1 MNAVLNMIILIILT
15 SSWQVEYW
23 TLFYLTAFRDVVLS
37 DQNITEILKII
48 LDRGMSFR
56 DGNFIFLP
64 DSITDR
70 QMTGLGD
77 HEGLDDLVKV
87 KDANH
92 KNMNQN
98 QALRYLLLN
107 HVVFP

>member
-1 MNAVLNMIILIILT
+1 MASEILD
-15 SSWQVEYW
+15 S
-23 TLFYLTAFRDVVLS
+23 FYLTAFRDIVLS

-48 LDRGMSFR
+48 LDHGMIFR
-56 DGNFIFLP
+56 DGNSIFLP
-64 DSITDR
+64 GGITDR
-70 QMTGLGD
+70 QKTGLGD
-77 HEGLDDLVKV
+77 HEGLGYLVKV

-92 KNMNQN
+92 INMKEN